1 MNLGD
6 VPLRGTGQLGPKPM
20 KAGSTMEAIIVYRQA
35 ADIVSYNAIDNER
48 GTGGCHVPR
57 AKEVL
62 SSRHLPIVDLENST
76 LVGPWRTQ

>member
-48 GTGGCHVPR
+48 ELADVMYPVPKR
-57 AKEVL
+57 CCQVGICQL
-62 SSRHLPIVDLENST
+62 SISRIRL
-76 LVGPWRTQ
+76 W